1 MRPNRSTAAWAA
13 AVAELEKKG
22 RLLLAQADAYRELS
36 SSLAHDAANA
46 AYRVGYQ
53 DASHFN
59 REYKSLFG
67 EPPMRDVQRLREEA
81 LAAPQ

>member
-36 SSLAHDAANA
+36 SSLAHDAAL
-46 AYRVGYQ
+46 Q
-53 DASHFN
+53 DAATF
-59 REYKSLFG
+59 
-67 EPPMRDVQRLREEA
+67 D
-81 LAAPQ
+81 